1 VETQPAYQAE
11 TRTGEQGNGLRRFL
25 LVREHDLTGVSG
37 TGIVAEGVMFS
48 GGRSVLQWL
57 REPYAI
63 GMFQS
68 LNDLIAVHG
77 HEGATHV
84 EFIDQE

>member
-1 VETQPAYQAE
+1 MEIQPAYQIEA
-11 TRTGEQGNGLRRFL
+11 RNGEQRNGIRRFL
-25 LVREHDLTGVSG
+25 LVRERDLTGVSG
-37 TGIVAEGVMFS
+37 TGIVAEGVLFS
-48 GGRSVLQWL
+48 GGCSVLQWL

-68 LNDLIAVHG
+68 INDLITVHG

-84 EFIDQE
+84 EFIDQV